1 MTKLIMDLIV
11 AGLLVLTSCWCAL
24 LYRRLQ
30 RLRVERS
37 EIENFL
43 AAVDG
48 ASRRAEQAIA
58 GIRDSAAETQRKLG
72 AERETIEQRV
82 VELTRLIESA
92 GRVAR
97 RVEGLI
103 HEGAR
108 TMATGAMTRGRD
120 ARSARPPWLPNRGA
134 APPRRDPSRSR
145 TSGRDRGSRPN
156 SPSCSRRCGEAMVY

>member
-1 MTKLIMDLIV
+1 MTKLIMDLIIT
-11 AGLLVLTSCWCAL
+11 GLLMLTSCWCAL

-37 EIENFL
+37 EIETFL

-58 GIRDSAAETQRKLG
+58 GIRDSAADTQRKLG

-82 VELTRLIESA
+82 AELTRLIESA
-92 GRVAR
+92 GRMAR
-97 RVEGLI
+97 RVESLI

-108 TMATGAMTRGRD
+108 TMATEAMTRERD
-120 ARSARPPWLPNRGA
+120 ARSARPPQASESPRSA
-134 APPRRDPSRSR
+134 ADTRPQPVKDQRARPRI
-145 TSGRDRGSRPN
+145 
-156 SPSCSRRCGEAMVY
+156 EAELAKLLEALR

>member
-11 AGLLVLTSCWCAL
+11 AGLLVLTSSWCAL

-37 EIENFL
+37 EIETFL

-82 VELTRLIESA
+82 AELTRLIESA
-92 GRVAR
+92 GRMAR

-108 TMATGAMTRGRD
+108 TMATEAMTRER
-120 ARSARPPWLPNRGA
+120 ARGARPPQA
-134 APPRRDPSRSR
+134 QESPRSPTETRSQPVKDQR
-145 TSGRDRGSRPN
+145 ARP
-156 SPSCSRRCGEAMVY
+156 RIEAELAKLLEALR

>member
-37 EIENFL
+37 EIETFL

-108 TMATGAMTRGRD
+108 TMATEAMTRGRD
-120 ARSARPPWLPNRGA
+120 ARSARPPQ
-134 APPRRDPSRSR
+134 APKSPRSPAE
-145 TSGRDRGSRPN
+145 TRPQ
-156 SPSCSRRCGEAMVY
+156 PVKDQRARPRIEAELAKLLEALR